1 MLIKKRLLGMTRLM
15 DEAIGGE
22 GGDAGAPAPAAEAPK
37 TVDYNEF
44 TELKTNYEKTN
55 KNYSELTSLLGG
67 LKPQLELVD
76 KLKGVFTPEQAAAK
90 KKFESV
96 HMANVT
102 DVAEE
107 AYRNGELTAEE
118 IRALRSEINQ
128 LKAVNTRA
136 EYEQAVLQMNEKWIG
151 DVFDT
156 KEDFEGALNKVG
168 AARPDLV
175 KMFEDSQATGVPLT
189 PAYIREVNAELA
201 QIVLAEMLDIDSK
214 VAQSVHAK
222 IARKKALGEGSIME
236 GDGYAPKTK
245 GNDSFIQV
253 SYT

>member
-1 MLIKKRLLGMTRLM
+1 MLINKRLLGITRLM

-22 GGDAGAPAPAAEAPK
+22 GGDAGAAAPAAAEAPK

-76 KLKGVFTPEQAAAK
+76 KLKGVFTPEQKAARK
-90 KKFESV
+90 YESV

-128 LKAVNTRA
+128 LKNVNTQA
-136 EYEQAVLQMNEKWIG
+136 QYEQAVLQMNEKWIG

-168 AARPDLV
+168 NARPDLV
-175 KMFEDSQATGVPLT
+175 QMFEESRTTGVPLT

-222 IARKKALGEGSIME
+222 IARKKALSEGSIME

>member
-1 MLIKKRLLGMTRLM
+1 MLNKRILLGMTGPM
-15 DEAIGGE
+15 DEATGGE
-22 GGDAGAPAPAAEAPK
+22 GGDAGGTPAAPEAPK

-55 KNYSELTSLLGG
+55 KNYNDLTSLLGG

-76 KLKGVFTPEQAAAK
+76 KLKGVFTPEQKAAK
-90 KKFESV
+90 KYESV

-118 IRALRSEINQ
+118 IRALRTEISD
-128 LKAVNTRA
+128 LKNRNMQSDYQ
-136 EYEQAVLQMNEKWIG
+136 ESVLQMNEKWIG

-156 KEDFEGALNKVG
+156 AKDFEGALNQVG
-168 AARPDLV
+168 VARPDLV
-175 KMFEDSQATGVPLT
+175 TMFEQAQAKGVPLS
-189 PAYIREVNAELA
+189 PAYIREVDAELSK
-201 QIVLAEMLDIDSK
+201 IVLAEMLNTDSK
-214 VAQSVHAK
+214 IAQSVHAK
-222 IARKKALGEGSIME
+222 IARKKALSEGSVMD
-236 GDGYAPKTK
+236 GDGYAPRSK